1 LLAIIFPE
9 MGMEHEA
16 LHVEAVRRFSRFY
29 TRRIGVLEEGYNGTE
44 FSLSEARIIYELAH
58 REAATATELSRELN
72 LDPGYLSRILKS
84 FQERGLVQRQTSEV
98 DARQYVLSLTELGQE
113 RFAVLNARS
122 RSDMARMLSALTPRQ
137 QQRLV
142 RAMCEIET
150 LLSAEPERGAPY
162 ILRPHQPGDVG
173 WAVQKHGELYAREY
187 GWDETFEALAA
198 EVGAKFLK
206 DFDPKKERAWIAEKD
221 GENVG
226 CVFLVKQ
233 SDEIAKLRM
242 LLVDPKARG
251 LGLGKRLVEECIR
264 FARNRGYKKITL
276 WTNDVLVTAIHI
288 YKRCGF
294 KLVAEER
301 HHSFGHDLVGQTWEL
316 DLAGEA

>member
-1 LLAIIFPE
+1 
-9 MGMEHEA
+9 MEQEA

-29 TRRIGVLEEGYNGTE
+29 TRRIGVLQEGYNGTE
-44 FSLSEARIIYELAH
+44 LSLSEARIIYELAR
-58 REAATATELSRELN
+58 REAATASELSQELG

-98 DARQYVLSLTELGQE
+98 DARRYMLSLTELGEQ
-113 RFAVLNARS
+113 RFAALNARS

-137 QQRLV
+137 RRRLID
-142 RAMCEIET
+142 AMSEIET

-162 ILRPHQPGDVG
+162 ILRPHQPGDIG

-187 GWDETFEALAA
+187 GWDESFEALAA
-198 EVGAKFLK
+198 EVGARFLK
-206 DFDPKKERAWIAEKD
+206 EFDPKKERAWIAEKD

-226 CVFLVKQ
+226 CVFLVRQ
-233 SDEIAKLRM
+233 SDEVAKLRM

-251 LGLGKRLVEECIR
+251 LGLGRRLVEECIR
-264 FARNRGYKKITL
+264 FARNRGYRKITL

-288 YKRCGF
+288 YRTLGF
-294 KLVAEER
+294 RLVAEER
-301 HHSFGHDLVGQTWEL
+301 HRSFGHELVGQTWEL
-316 DLAGEA
+316 DLTAP